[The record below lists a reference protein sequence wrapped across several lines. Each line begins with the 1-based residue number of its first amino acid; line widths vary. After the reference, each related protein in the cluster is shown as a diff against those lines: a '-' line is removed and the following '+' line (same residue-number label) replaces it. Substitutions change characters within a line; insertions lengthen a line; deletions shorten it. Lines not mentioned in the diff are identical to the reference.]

1 MAQKTVPSD
10 DDLLEYA
17 RRMEKSF
24 DAFQYLKEVLQ
35 AVYDAKANIPKFQDE
50 SAAAEKAKLEAVAV
64 SNAVIADSQ
73 AKAQAAQA
81 ELDAKMKQL
90 ATVLDKAQSVY
101 DERTRKLQEGADQAA
116 KHFEA
121 QKAQNISTLGDIGKQ
136 LAVAR
141 NDFENQKAVMSDEI
155 AALQS
160 RIDALNQIMTSKR
173 DAVLALAG
181 AVQ

>member
-24 DAFQYLKEVLQ
+24 ESFQYLKEVLQ
-35 AVYDAKANIPKFQDE
+35 AVYDAKANIPKFQEE
-50 SAAAEKAKLEAVAV
+50 SAAAETAKIEAVAA
-64 SNAVIADSQ
+64 SNAAIADSQ
-73 AKAQAAQA
+73 AKAQSAQA
-81 ELDAKMKQL
+81 DLDAKMKQL

-121 QKAQNISTLGDIGKQ
+121 QKAENLSALGELGKQ
-136 LAVAR
+136 LAAAR
-141 NDFENQKAVMSDEI
+141 NDFENQKAVMSDEL

-160 RIDALNQIMTSKR
+160 KIDALNHIMTSKR

>member
-35 AVYDAKANIPKFQDE
+35 AVYDAKANIPKFQEE

-155 AALQS
+155 SGLQS

-181 AVQ
+181 SVQ